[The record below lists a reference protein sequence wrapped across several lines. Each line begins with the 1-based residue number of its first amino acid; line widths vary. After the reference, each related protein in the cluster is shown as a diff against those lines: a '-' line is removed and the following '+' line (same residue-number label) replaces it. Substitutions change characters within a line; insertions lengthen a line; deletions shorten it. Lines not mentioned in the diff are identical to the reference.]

1 MKKRRRKNKFGMG
14 PLLQANPRSGRKLRK
29 NAKVTMPLKALR
41 RLVASARR
49 GEKAVVKAVVH

>member
-1 MKKRRRKNKFGMG
+1 MKRRRRKKTYG

-41 RLVASARR
+41 RLVSSARR